1 MTRIQKIIIRKMA
14 QGYTQAEVSDYLKNR
29 DIRPCSL
36 STIEKELKKLK
47 KEFKAQTIIH
57 LFVLLARK
65 GHIKI

>member
-1 MTRIQKIIIRKMA
+1 MIIRKMA
-14 QGYTQAEVSDYLKNR
+14 QGYTQAEVSGYLKNR

-36 STIEKELKKLK
+36 STIEKELSKLK

>member
-14 QGYTQAEVSDYLKNR
+14 HGYTQAEVSGYLKSR

-36 STIEKELKKLK
+36 STIEKELRKLK